1 MMRSLLLAPLL
12 LLAAGLSAVA
22 GPDVPVPETRLVVA
36 GPAGGGAYDVGIA
49 IALPEGWHTYWR
61 TPGDSGVPPS
71 FDTTGS
77 TNLAAFEVAYPA
89 PRRYFDGYG
98 TSIVYEDAVLLPA
111 RVTAADP
118 DDPVHL
124 VLRFDYGYC
133 REICVPAHAEF
144 DVDLAADGSV
154 NPAERAA
161 VDAARAAVP
170 VPAAAAGPDHP
181 RIVKLAPGGGADER
195 YVDVWVETANGT
207 DGVDLFVEGP
217 EGWYLSPPAVL
228 TGEGNTA
235 VFRLSM
241 DGMPKSATLAGTP
254 LRFTI
259 VDGARAVDDSR
270 TVE

>member
-1 MMRSLLLAPLL
+1 MMRTLLSAAALLLV
-12 LLAAGLSAVA
+12 AGLPAVA
-22 GPDVPVPETRLVVA
+22 GPDVPVPDTRLVVA

-49 IALPEGWHTYWR
+49 IALPDGWHTYWR

-77 TNLAAFEVAYPA
+77 TNLAAFDVAYPA

-98 TSIVYEDAVLLPA
+98 TSIVYEQAVLLPA
-111 RVTAADP
+111 RVKAADP
-118 DDPVHL
+118 DGPVHL

-144 DVDLAADGSV
+144 DVDLAADDRI

-161 VDAARAAVP
+161 IAAARAAVP
-170 VPAAAAGPDHP
+170 IPAATAGPDHP
-181 RIVKLAPGGGADER
+181 RIVELAPGGAGDER
-195 YVDVWVETANGT
+195 YVDVSVRTADGT
-207 DGVDLFVEGP
+207 DAVDLFVEGP
-217 EGWYLSPPAVL
+217 EGWYLSPPEVL
-228 TGEGNTA
+228 TGEGDTA
-235 VFRLSM
+235 VFRLSL

-270 TVE
+270 VVE